1 MSLACLLITLFA
13 ALALGIPIAYSLL
26 AAGLLTIFLFNPGI
40 SYGMIAQYLT
50 TANDSFP
57 ILAVPFFILAG
68 LIMGKGGIS
77 RRLFNVANSFVGHIP
92 GGVGVAA
99 VLTAMFFS
107 AISGSGPATVAAI
120 GGIMIPEMIKLGYSK
135 QFSAALIASAGT
147 IGVVIPPSIP
157 LVIFG
162 VVTGT
167 SIGDLFLAAIVPG
180 ILMGVVLI
188 GWAIYYA
195 KKNNVGRT
203 EKSTLRERLHQ
214 VNGAKAGLFLP
225 IIILGGIYGGIFTP
239 TEAAVIAVVYAVLV
253 SMVIYKELDFRGIM
267 ETFNSAA
274 LTSSGLMIIVA
285 AAAVFSLFLTIEE
298 APQAIVN
305 ALSHLSDSP
314 LVIIII
320 VNLILVLLG
329 TFMETIAAITI
340 ISPILVPVLSLAGMD
355 PIQIGVIVVLVLSIG
370 FITPPLGVNLFIASG
385 VAKIRPQKTVVAII
399 PGFLLLVL
407 VGLIVSFI
415 PALSVGL
422 L

>member
-135 QFSAALIASAGT
+135 PFSAALIASAGT

-203 EKSTLRERLHQ
+203 EKSTWRERLHQ

-225 IIILGGIYGGIFTP
+225 VIILGGIYGGIFTP

-298 APQAIVN
+298 APQSTVK
-305 ALSHLSDSP
+305 ALSHLSDNP

-385 VAKIRPQKTVVAII
+385 VARIRPQKQWSQSS
-399 PGFLLLVL
+399 PGSSSWF
-407 VGLIVSFI
+407 SW
-415 PALSVGL
+415 ASS
-422 L
+422 